1 MKVFVISD
9 STGET
14 GELLVEA
21 AIVQFEDVE
30 FNISRYGNVLTKSR
44 LQKILDTATDS
55 KCEAIV
61 YSFVDDEMI
70 DLIESHCVDYD
81 MVSIDILSPLIRA
94 FEYLSQ
100 TEASDKPGALR
111 RMDEKYFERVSAV
124 EFAVRYDDGK
134 DPRGILL
141 ADIVIIGISRTSKTP
156 LSMYLAQRNYKVCNI
171 PLVPETSVPKEL
183 FEINPSK
190 IIGLTNSPE
199 KLNQIRR
206 ERVRALGISSS
217 NSNYCDYDRIFE
229 ELEYA
234 YTVFDQLGCP
244 VYDVADR
251 AIEETAELII
261 NHLRKF

>member
-1 MKVFVISD
+1 MKIFVISD

-14 GELLVEA
+14 GELLLEA
-21 AIVQFEDVE
+21 AIVQFENVE
-30 FNISRYGNVLTKSR
+30 FEIQRYGNILTKKR
-44 LQKILDTATDS
+44 LQTILDTATDS

-61 YSFVDDEMI
+61 YSFVEDEMI
-70 DLIESHCVDYD
+70 EIVEEHCMKHK
-81 MVSIDILSPLIRA
+81 MVSIDILSPMIRA
-94 FEYLSQ
+94 LEYLSQ
-100 TEASDKPGALR
+100 TEAADKPGALR

-171 PLVPETSVPKEL
+171 PLVPETKIPEEL
-183 FEINPSK
+183 FEISPKK

-206 ERVRALGISSS
+206 ERVRALGIQSSK
-217 NSNYCDYDRIFE
+217 SNYCDYDRIFE

-234 YTVFDQLGCP
+234 YGVFDQLGCP